1 MKRRHG
7 LSLAE
12 ELDCKIGLD
21 NRTKGLEEA
30 AKTTDSE
37 KAKLGAGVSEACTDR
52 LSNFAAEPSDG
63 SKY

>member
-7 LSLAE
+7 VSLAE

-52 LSNFAAEPSDG
+52 
-63 SKY
+63 